1 MAKTPSA
8 STADKLRAYRD
19 RIVRLEEEKK
29 ELSSDIK
36 DIYAEA
42 KSEGFDMR
50 ALRRV
55 VKDSMMDDTQRAAQ
69 RETETIA
76 DLYRASLGMLNG
88 TPLGEAA
95 RRRFEDA
102 EPAAEPK
109 PPKTDEPS
117 EADDGAEPTGD
128 HAEAPT
134 PPDQSAEPD
143 PAVNKAAEEEAA
155 RGQGRID
162 HAGGRSILQNPYPA
176 GDFRRAAWDEGWCDA
191 SGSDGMDVPEAW
203 RRRESKADTPAEE
216 GRS

>member
-69 RETETIA
+69 RETETIS
-76 DLYRASLGMLNG
+76 DLYRASLGMLDG

-95 RRRFEDA
+95 RRRIEEPA
-102 EPAAEPK
+102 EPRASK
-109 PPKTDEPS
+109 KTEF
-117 EADDGAEPTGD
+117 DGAVDEAAPSDGSAEAAAPSDQPDTNSEPTVD
-128 HAEAPT
+128 
-134 PPDQSAEPD
+134 
-143 PAVNKAAEEEAA
+143 KAAEEEAA
-155 RGQGRID
+155 REQGRAD

-176 GDFRRAAWDEGWCDA
+176 GDLRRAAWDEGWCDA

-203 RRRESKADTPAEE
+203 RRRSPKTDTPAEE
-216 GRS
+216 KRS